1 MKNQIRKPHTVQTVL
16 SLCFIVILSLSS
28 CARKTSFLT
37 SAMVPAAEGT
47 ISVKKDKNK
56 NYDIKVKIYNLAE
69 VERLE
74 PPKKVYVLWME
85 NEEGRVKNMG
95 RINSSHELISK
106 KLKASFET
114 VTPFKPTKIYIT
126 AEDEANI
133 MTPSSM
139 VVLLSNSI
147 H

>member
-1 MKNQIRKPHTVQTVL
+1 MKNQIRKPHAVQTVL
-16 SLCFIVILSLSS
+16 SLCIIVILSLSS
-28 CARKTSFLT
+28 CASKTSFLT

-47 ISVKKDKNK
+47 IMVKKDKNK
-56 NYDIKVKIYNLAE
+56 NYDVKVKIYNLAE

-95 RINSSHELISK
+95 RINSSHEMISK

-133 MTPSSM
+133 TTPSSM